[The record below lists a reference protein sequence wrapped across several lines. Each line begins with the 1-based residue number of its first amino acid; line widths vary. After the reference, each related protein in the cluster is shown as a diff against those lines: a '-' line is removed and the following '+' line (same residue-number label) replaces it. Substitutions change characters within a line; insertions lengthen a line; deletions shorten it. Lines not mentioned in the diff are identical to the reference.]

1 VLTPPDDLPD
11 DLLLDTVERAW
22 GMSAGSVAYRPVGFG
37 SHHWELRAG
46 AARWFL
52 NADEL
57 EIKRHTAGEPL
68 DTAYGR
74 LRAALA
80 AACDLRAHGRAF
92 VVAPLPARDGE
103 PLVRVGRF
111 GVALYPYV
119 AGQGF
124 DWGRFDDPE
133 HRDAMLR
140 MVVGVHTAP
149 AAARRR
155 ALADGFAVPHRDELE
170 AALSGRRPDRGP
182 DGGPYAR
189 PVADLVMAHAG
200 PLHRLLD
207 RYDALVTAARAR
219 PGRVV
224 LTHGEPH
231 PGNTIRGPA
240 GWFLIDWETALV
252 APPERDLWTLDPGD
266 GSVLSAYAASTGVE
280 PAADMLELYR
290 VLWGVKDIAVDVA
303 RFRRPHPGSADD
315 DKSWGIL
322 SALVTELG

>member
-11 DLLLDTVERAW
+11 EALLDTVDRAW
-22 GMSAGSVAYRPVGFG
+22 GVSGGSVEYRPVGFG

-46 AARWFL
+46 DARWFL

-57 EIKRHTAGEPL
+57 EVKRHTAGEL
-68 DTAYGR
+68 LEAAYGR

-80 AACDLRAHGRAF
+80 AACDLRAHGRPF

-111 GVALYPYV
+111 GVALYPFV
-119 AGQGF
+119 DGRGF
-124 DWGRFDDPE
+124 DWGLFDDPE

-149 AAARRR
+149 AEARRR
-155 ALADGFAVPHRDELE
+155 ARAEDFAVPYRDELE
-170 AALSGRRPDRGP
+170 AALAGSASDHRPDH
-182 DGGPYAR
+182 GPYAR
-189 PVADLVMAHAG
+189 AMADLIAAHAR
-200 PLHRLLD
+200 PLRALLD
-207 RYDALVTAARAR
+207 RYDALVAEARAR
-219 PGRVV
+219 PGPAV

-231 PGNTIRGPA
+231 AGNTMRGPA
-240 GWFLIDWETALV
+240 GWFLIDWDTALV

-266 GSVLSAYAASTGVE
+266 GSVLSAYAAATGVE

-303 RFRRPHPGSADD
+303 RFRRPHTGSADD

-322 SALVTELG
+322 SALVTDLG